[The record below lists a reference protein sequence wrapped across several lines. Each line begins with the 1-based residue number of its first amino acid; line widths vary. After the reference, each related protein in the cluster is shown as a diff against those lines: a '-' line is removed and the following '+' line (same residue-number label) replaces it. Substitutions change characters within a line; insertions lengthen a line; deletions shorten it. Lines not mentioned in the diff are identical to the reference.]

1 MSENL
6 YLYVNLYGSQLNSI
20 GSMEMNKEKIDT
32 FLMLI
37 KHEMFAEQLETI
49 NREFIKQIVLRAGG
63 KVSDVDHVL
72 EHSTVKE
79 IDEDLFYIKIS
90 TS

>member
-72 EHSTVKE
+72 EHPTVKE

>member
-1 MSENL
+1 
-6 YLYVNLYGSQLNSI
+6 
-20 GSMEMNKEKIDT
+20 MEMNKEKIDT

-72 EHSTVKE
+72 EHPTVKE